1 MELVIKYEDELETK
15 EIKDINMLKDELC
28 SYYGSFIQEDDEY
41 GIQLFEMRDFDNLI
55 DNIEEYFV
63 YSFFELAKAY
73 FLTLKEILSS
83 NTIEEIKEKI
93 PTLNNIF
100 NSVGLPL
107 EYDIK

>member
-1 MELVIKYEDELETK
+1 MELIINYENEEEVK

-41 GIQLFEMRDFDNLI
+41 GIQLFEMQDFDNLI

-63 YSFFELAKAY
+63 SSFFELAKAY
-73 FLTLKEILSS
+73 FLALKEILASS
-83 NTIEEIKEKI
+83 TIDEIKEKI

-107 EYDIK
+107 QYEIK